1 MPIVSVLN
9 DVLGPVMRGP
19 SSSHTAGAYRIAR
32 LAAMLAGAPPARV
45 RVSFDPAGSYATT
58 CEAMGLDLAMAAALL
73 GWEMTDTRYAQS
85 TREAKAAGVELT
97 FAITPLPGHDHPND
111 ARVEITTKAGTAC
124 TVWARSIGGG
134 MVDVY
139 AIGDAPCRIDGKAWA
154 TWVRADRRRAGEVRH
169 AVAERLGGT
178 APVLE
183 SAQAGDIILQW
194 DLLQPPPG
202 EALRAIRALEGV
214 LDVRGAD
221 PIMHVPRGPAA
232 FASAAEMLAF
242 AGDRGWGL
250 GRAVR
255 HYESQLLGLPE
266 AELDAEMLR
275 RYAVMREAV
284 ALGLDDA
291 RATMP
296 LCPPSAGP
304 LLRAEREGR
313 LPIGGLYARAAARG
327 LAALHAC
334 NAKAVVCAAPTGGS
348 SGVIPGVLVTLA
360 EERGADP
367 ARIAAA
373 LWAAGGVGLI
383 LALRATF
390 AAEEAGCQVEIGA
403 ASAMAAAAVVETAG
417 GTAQQ
422 AADAASI
429 GFQNTIG
436 LVCDPVGGGCEIPCH
451 TRTAAGVAG
460 AFVCA
465 DLILGG
471 SRNPISLDDA
481 IDASFTAGRQLPP
494 ELRCTARGGVAATPS
509 ARAFLKRNV

>member
-1 MPIVSVLN
+1 MATVSVLN

-32 LAAMLAGAPPARV
+32 LSAMLAGAPPARI
-45 RVSFDPAGSYATT
+45 RVSFDPAGSYAPTR
-58 CEAMGLDLAMAAALL
+58 EAMGLDLAMAAALL
-73 GWEMTDTRYAQS
+73 GWDMTDARYTRAAA
-85 TREAKAAGVELT
+85 EAAAAGMELT
-97 FAITPLPGHDHPND
+97 FADIPLPGHEHPND
-111 ARVEITTKAGTAC
+111 MRVELVSKSGSAVTI
-124 TVWARSIGGG
+124 WARSIGGG

-139 AIGDAPCRIDGKAWA
+139 GIGDDPCRIDGKAWSV
-154 TWVRADRRRAGEVRH
+154 WVRADRRHAGEVRR
-169 AVAERLGGT
+169 AIAERLGGT

-183 SAQAGDIILQW
+183 SEREGAAVLQW
-194 DLLQPPPG
+194 DSLQPVNG
-202 EALRAIRALEGV
+202 EPLRAIRALKGI
-214 LDVRGAD
+214 LDVRSVG
-221 PIMHVPRGPAA
+221 PILHVPRGAAA
-232 FASAAEMLAF
+232 FASASEMLSF
-242 AGDRGWGL
+242 AGSRAWSL

-255 HYESQLLGLPE
+255 FYESQLLALPE

-275 RYAVMREAV
+275 RYEIMRSAV
-284 ALGLDDA
+284 ALGLDDT

-296 LCPPSAGP
+296 LCAPSAGP

-313 LPIGGLYARAAARG
+313 LPIGGMYARAAARG

-360 EERGADP
+360 EERGVDP
-367 ARIAAA
+367 AQIAAA

-383 LALRATF
+383 LAVRGTF

-403 ASAMAAAAVVETAG
+403 ASAMAAASVVEIAG
-417 GTAQQ
+417 GTATQS
-422 AADAASI
+422 ADAASI
-429 GFQNTIG
+429 AFQNTIG

-465 DLILGG
+465 DLIRGG
-471 SRNPISLDDA
+471 YRNPIALDDA
-481 IDASFTAGRQLPP
+481 IDASIAAGRQLPP
-494 ELRCTARGGVAATPS
+494 GLRCTARGGVAATPS
-509 ARAFLKRNV
+509 ARAFLTRRS

>member
-1 MPIVSVLN
+1 MPPISVLN

-19 SSSHTAGAYRIAR
+19 SSSHTAGAWRIAR
-32 LAAMLAGAPPARV
+32 LAAALAGAPPARV
-45 RVSFDPAGSYATT
+45 RITFDPAGSYAPTR
-58 CEAMGLDLAMAAALL
+58 EAMNLDLAVAAAML
-73 GWEMTDTRYAQS
+73 GWEMTDPRYA
-85 TREAKAAGVELT
+85 RAAAEAEAAGMEIAFVDAPLT
-97 FAITPLPGHDHPND
+97 GHDHPNT
-111 ARVEITTKAGTAC
+111 ARLDIVTTEGTPC

-139 AIGDAPCRIDGKAWA
+139 GIDDAPCRIDGKAWVVWA
-154 TWVRADRRRAGEVRH
+154 RADRRRAGEVRR
-169 AVAERLGGT
+169 AIAERLGA
-178 APVLE
+178 APILE
-183 SAQAGDIILQW
+183 SERGGAVILQW
-194 DLLQPPPG
+194 DSLQPVDG
-202 EALRAIRALEGV
+202 TLLRALRALEG
-214 LDVRGAD
+214 LLEVRGAD
-221 PIMHVPRGPAA
+221 PILYVPRGPAA

-242 AGDRGWGL
+242 AGTRNCGL
-250 GRAVR
+250 GPAVR
-255 HYESQLLGLPE
+255 LYESQLLGLPE

-275 RYAVMREAV
+275 RYEVMQAAV

-296 LCPPSAGP
+296 LCAPSAGS

-327 LAALHAC
+327 MAALHAC

-348 SGVIPGVLVTLA
+348 SGVIPGVLVTMA
-360 EERGADP
+360 EERGTDP
-367 ARIAAA
+367 ARIASA

-383 LALRATF
+383 LAVRGTF

-403 ASAMAAAAVVETAG
+403 ASAMAAAAVVEIAG
-417 GTAQQ
+417 GTAAE

-471 SRNPISLDDA
+471 YRNPITLDDA
-481 IDASFTAGRQLPP
+481 IDASIAAGRRLTP

-509 ARAFLKRNV
+509 ARAFLKRDV

>member
-1 MPIVSVLN
+1 MTPVSVLN

-32 LAAMLAGAPPARV
+32 LAAMLADAPPTRV
-45 RVSFDPAGSYATT
+45 RVSFDPAGSYAPT
-58 CEAMGLDLAMAAALL
+58 CEAMGLDQAMAAALL
-73 GWEMTDTRYAQS
+73 GWEMTDPRYAGAAA
-85 TREAKAAGVELT
+85 EARAAGVALS
-97 FAITPLPGHDHPND
+97 FDVAPLPGHDHPNA
-111 ARVEITTKAGTAC
+111 ARLEIATQAGTAC

-139 AIGDAPCRIDGKAWA
+139 GLGDAPCRIDGKAWV
-154 TWVRADRRRAGEVRH
+154 TWVRADRRRAGDVRRG
-169 AVAERLGGT
+169 VAEQLGGV
-178 APVLE
+178 APVLDAE
-183 SAQAGDIILQW
+183 RGDDVCLQW
-194 DLLQPPPG
+194 DGLQPVPDA
-202 EALRAIRALEGV
+202 ALRAIRALTGV
-214 LDVRGAD
+214 LDLRTAD
-221 PIMHVPRGPAA
+221 PILSVPRGPAA
-232 FASAAEMLAF
+232 FASAGEMLAF
-242 AGDRGWGL
+242 AAGRGWGL
-250 GRAVR
+250 GRTAR

-266 AELDAEMLR
+266 DALDAEMLR
-275 RYAVMREAV
+275 RYGVMRAAV
-284 ALGLDDA
+284 ACGLDDA

-296 LCPPSAGP
+296 LCAPSAGP
-304 LLRAEREGR
+304 LLRAERDKR

-348 SGVIPGVLVTLA
+348 SGVIPGVLVTLE

-367 ARIAAA
+367 ARIASA

-383 LALRATF
+383 LAVRGTF

-403 ASAMAAAAVVETAG
+403 ASAMAAAAVVDAAG
-417 GTAQQ
+417 GTAAE

-460 AFVCA
+460 ALVCA
-465 DLILGG
+465 DLVRGG
-471 SRNPISLDDA
+471 YRNPISLDDA
-481 IDASFTAGRQLPP
+481 IDASIAAGRQLPP
-494 ELRCTARGGVAATPS
+494 GLRCTARGGVAATPS
-509 ARAFLKRNV
+509 ARAFLDRRG